1 MKKSLKVAFGGIIS
15 AFSVILIL
23 LGNIPFGE
31 YLGPTCAGLVLVWAV
46 EELGELTSLGIYL
59 ASSVLAFFLSGNK
72 EPALLYIL
80 FFGYFPILRDFLIK
94 KVKIKALS
102 WVIKFLVFN
111 CTMVI
116 AYFILIYVF
125 GMPLEELQGLGKYG
139 VYILLASGNVLL
151 VVLDF
156 CIGKLLILYR
166 NKWQKRVHS
175 IMKKK

>member
-1 MKKSLKVAFGGIIS
+1 
-15 AFSVILIL
+15 
-23 LGNIPFGE
+23 
-31 YLGPTCAGLVLVWAV
+31 
-46 EELGELTSLGIYL
+46 
-59 ASSVLAFFLSGNK
+59 
-72 EPALLYIL
+72 
-80 FFGYFPILRDFLIK
+80 
-94 KVKIKALS
+94 
-102 WVIKFLVFN
+102 
-111 CTMVI
+111 MVI

>member
-23 LGNIPFGE
+23 LGNIPFAE
-31 YLGPTCAGLVLVWAV
+31 YLGPTFAGLVLVWAV

-59 ASSVLAFFLSGNK
+59 SSSVLAFFLSGNK

-80 FFGYFPILRDFLIK
+80 FFGYYPILRDLLLK
-94 KVKIKALS
+94 RVKVKALS
-102 WVIKFLVFN
+102 WLIKFLVFN
-111 CTMVI
+111 LTMVI

-139 VYILLASGNVLL
+139 IYILLASGNILL

-156 CIGKLLILYR
+156 CIAKILLLYR
-166 NKWQKRVHS
+166 HKWQKRVRN